1 MKKIT
6 VQSNFHNTEATFY
19 VPESITYTGD
29 AFHWLWDEGEK
40 ERDKSGRYGPARKRY
55 LETRRKL
62 CTDSAC
68 TCGVK
73 SEKC

>member
-6 VQSNFHNTEATFY
+6 AKSNFHNTEATFY
-19 VPESITYTGD
+19 APESICYTGD

-40 ERDKSGRYGPARKRY
+40 ERDKNGRYGPARKRY

-62 CTDSAC
+62 CQAKDC
-68 TCGVK
+68 DCGVK